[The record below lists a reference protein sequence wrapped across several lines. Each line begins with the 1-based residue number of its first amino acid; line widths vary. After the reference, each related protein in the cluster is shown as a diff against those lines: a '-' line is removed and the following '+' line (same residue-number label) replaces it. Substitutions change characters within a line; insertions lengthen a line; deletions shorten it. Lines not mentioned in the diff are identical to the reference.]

1 MTAVRGRCH
10 RDEFCCFTDMN
21 CLRDTTGTKHLDER
35 RRSMRKAAS
44 FSRWSLLMGV
54 ACGLA
59 LFAYADRAARAES
72 IDIMISGPGFSFDLG
87 AFQIG
92 VPTTQN
98 FGSVDTSAASLLNS
112 TLVGVNSAYQFS
124 AIGGTSDFPG
134 GFLRLT
140 GEVYI
145 PAGATGST
153 TLTITETEMG
163 FTLPSGPLGG
173 TLTSSTSSTYSAGS
187 PNTAMAQSTYNLGL
201 PSKVSTSLYTITPPP
216 PSLGVNP
223 PPVPISSLA
232 AVPYSLTNVI
242 TISLVPPNSTTPV
255 SDGFSVQATVT
266 AVPEPASVVTMLIGL
281 PLSLVGLAWLRR
293 RTAV

>member
-1 MTAVRGRCH
+1 MICVG
-10 RDEFCCFTDMN
+10 N
-21 CLRDTTGTKHLDER
+21 GTGTKHLDER
-35 RRSMRKAAS
+35 RRKMRKVVS
-44 FSRWSLLMGV
+44 FSRWGFLMGV

-59 LFAYADRAARAES
+59 MLPVANRAAHAES
-72 IDIMISGPGFSFDLG
+72 IDIMISGPGFSFDLS
-87 AFQIG
+87 AFQTG
-92 VPTTQN
+92 VPTPLN

-112 TLVGVNSAYQFS
+112 TLVADGSAYQIS
-124 AIGGTSDFPG
+124 AIGGTSNFPG

-140 GEVYI
+140 GEAYI
-145 PAGATGST
+145 PAGAIGST
-153 TLTITETEMG
+153 TLTITETETG

-187 PNTAMAQSTYNLGL
+187 PNSAMAQSTYNLGL
-201 PSKVSTSLYTITPPP
+201 PSVVSTSLYTITPPP